1 MRRFEGNVRRFE
13 GNMAT
18 TTQEKEEAYISEEEW
33 DVEAGFSQ
41 EIEEGKLEEDME
53 AAAFA
58 AITDPVVNYKED
70 WIIDSGCSNHM
81 TNDDK
86 KLEDMTDYK
95 GRRVVLMAD
104 NSRLSIS
111 HVGKAVIP
119 RYGPQQLQLEKV
131 YHVPGLKKNLLSV
144 PQLTAEGKYVL
155 FGPEG
160 VAIFRKLKVI
170 GTPIMEGR
178 RRQSVYVL
186 SAESAYVDK
195 TRRNETGDLWH
206 ARLGHINYN
215 KLKEM
220 MQKQVVKGLPQ
231 IDIRT
236 DIVCAGC
243 QYGKAHQL
251 PYKES
256 EHRSKAP
263 LELIHSD
270 VFGPVKQI
278 SIQGMR
284 YMVTFIDDFSRYV
297 WVYFMK
303 EKSETFTKFKE
314 FKEKIEGELN
324 TKILC
329 LRTDNGREYLSNEFT
344 IYLKEHKIRRQLTC
358 PNTPQQNGVAERK
371 NRHLAETCRS
381 MLHAK
386 NVPGRFWAEC
396 IRTAAYI
403 INRLPQPKL
412 GFKSPHELLWKLK
425 PVVSHL
431 KVFGCVCYVF
441 VPDHLRNKFEKKAI
455 RCIFVGYDD
464 ARKGWR
470 YCDPTIG
477 KCHTSRNVVFDE
489 ASAWWSSENVE
500 LPDSKGLEE
509 VPEEI
514 IEDEEEAQTPS
525 ENKEGSS
532 VKAKSPWKTIVHYMT
547 PEDPNCHKW
556 SLKSQIGRAHV

>member
-1 MRRFEGNVRRFE
+1 
-13 GNMAT
+13 
-18 TTQEKEEAYISEEEW
+18 
-33 DVEAGFSQ
+33 
-41 EIEEGKLEEDME
+41 
-53 AAAFA
+53 
-58 AITDPVVNYKED
+58 
-70 WIIDSGCSNHM
+70 M

-206 ARLGHINYN
+206 ARLGHVNYN

-278 SIQGMR
+278 SIRGMR
-284 YMVTFIDDFSRYV
+284 YMVTFIDDFSMYV

-303 EKSETFTKFKE
+303 EKYGTFTKFKE

-396 IRTAAYI
+396 MRTAAYI

-464 ARKGWR
+464 A
-470 YCDPTIG
+470 
-477 KCHTSRNVVFDE
+477 
-489 ASAWWSSENVE
+489 
-500 LPDSKGLEE
+500 
-509 VPEEI
+509 
-514 IEDEEEAQTPS
+514 
-525 ENKEGSS
+525 
-532 VKAKSPWKTIVHYMT
+532 
-547 PEDPNCHKW
+547 
-556 SLKSQIGRAHV
+556 